1 MGLFWDLIQQG
12 QISDQQDRA
21 QSLEQRMGQLEQ
33 RVEQQQ
39 QLILKLL
46 QRLDPVGRLAW
57 LLLRCWGRGPGR
69 VDESGHSRAFLPF
82 GGPNRLLGR
91 LDDC

>member
-12 QISDQQDRA
+12 QISNQQDRA

-39 QLILKLL
+39 QLILTLL
-46 QRLDPVGRLAW
+46 ERLEETLGEDIDGDGQVG
-57 LLLRCWGRGPGR
+57 
-69 VDESGHSRAFLPF
+69 
-82 GGPNRLLGR
+82 
-91 LDDC
+91 